1 MARSD
6 IREVGA
12 PGGGGVLPHLEAA
25 RAALAV
31 IHAVLRIENIQHIE
45 AAYGVAVAGEVRVG
59 FASALRDAIGD
70 GGTLIEMDRGL
81 FQLLVFDGDAL
92 GNLGG
97 SGAVSH
103 GLAWLDRLC
112 GEISAIGFPST
123 AGPLH
128 IWLSGKWIDAVGDER
143 PLSAATARCY
153 LGDQAGGVAGWAA
166 RYRADMALVAGCIDA
181 IEAGD
186 ARGAQRTSQAELHLA
201 WQPVCAAQ
209 DPTTVLYR
217 EALLRV
223 VTAAD
228 VDGSPHDTI
237 QAFERLGFAALLD
250 RYVVDRVIG
259 ELERSPDVVLGVNI
273 SAQSARWN
281 ADWESLCE
289 RFAARPGIASR
300 LILEVTET
308 APIADIGE
316 TVRFVSRMRRV
327 GCRIAVDD
335 FGVGY
340 ASIRQLL
347 ALTPDIVKIDHVF
360 LRRAVAS
367 KAGLATLTHMIALA
381 RSIAP
386 TVIVEG
392 IEDEVDL
399 QLAFGAGA
407 EWQQGY
413 HFGRPTRI
421 RPWRMAGRREAE
433 AETSGHSAT
442 GAKVIPLNRAAQLRR
457 GWAI

>member
-1 MARSD
+1 MVRSD

-12 PGGGGVLPHLEAA
+12 PGSGGVQPHLEAA

-81 FQLLVFDGDAL
+81 FQLLVFDAEVLGDL
-92 GNLGG
+92 I
-97 SGAVSH
+97 GA
-103 GLAWLDRLC
+103 GAAARGMAWLDRLC
-112 GEISAIGFPST
+112 AEISAIGFPST

-128 IWLSGKWIDAVGDER
+128 IWLSGQWIDEVEDRGAPSV
-143 PLSAATARCY
+143 ATARSY

-166 RYRADMALVAGCIDA
+166 RYRADMALMAACIDA
-181 IEAGD
+181 MDAG
-186 ARGAQRTSQAELHLA
+186 AGRGSPRAAQSELQLA
-201 WQPVCAAQ
+201 WQPVCAAK

-250 RYVVDRVIG
+250 RYVVGRVIG

-289 RFAARPGIASR
+289 RFAARPGLACR

-316 TVRFVSRMRRV
+316 TVRFVSRMRRM

-347 ALTPDIVKIDHVF
+347 ALAPDIVKIDHVF

-367 KAGLATLTHMIALA
+367 KAGLATLTHMVALA

-392 IEDEVDL
+392 IEDEADL

-421 RPWRMAGRREAE
+421 RPWRMAGLCEEEAV
-433 AETSGHSAT
+433 GDSAR
-442 GAKVIPLNRAAQLRR
+442 GGKVIPLHGAARLRR